1 MKSHQDQRIIERE
14 LTRIE
19 KKHGALTPQ
28 LVLKES
34 TPDNAVLHHHFTW
47 DNHRAAEA
55 YRLWQARQVIAVVT
69 FQNSEMTAPVRT
81 FQNVSLE
88 HPSEDGTP
96 ESYRVYLRTTAI
108 LANPEMRNQ
117 LLERAHREASE
128 WSLRY
133 KSLIELAEIIT
144 AMKRTIPG
152 LKQKLSKAK
161 R

>member
-1 MKSHQDQRIIERE
+1 MLNKEIITKE

-19 KKHGALTPQ
+19 KIYGGLTPQ

-34 TPDNAVLHHHFTW
+34 TPKDAVLHKHFVW
-47 DNHRAAEA
+47 DNHRAAQA
-55 YRLWQARQVIAVVT
+55 YREWQARQIIAVVC
-69 FQNSEMTAPVRT
+69 FQHPEMNTSVRT
-81 FQNVSLE
+81 FQNVTLAR
-88 HPSEDGTP
+88 PGDDGSP

-144 AMKRTIPG
+144 VMKRAIPG
-152 LKQKLSKAK
+152 LKQKLTKAK

>member
-1 MKSHQDQRIIERE
+1 MLNQKIIERE

-19 KKHGALTPQ
+19 KKYGALTPQ

-34 TPDNAVLHHHFTW
+34 TPKDAVLHKHFVW
-47 DNHRAAEA
+47 DDTKAAEA
-55 YRLWQARQVIAVVT
+55 YRHWQARQVISIVT
-69 FQNSEMTAPVRT
+69 FQHPEMNTPVRT
-81 FQNVSLE
+81 FQNVSFE
-88 HPSEDGTP
+88 RPGEDGTP

-108 LANPEMRNQ
+108 LADPEMRNQ

-144 AMKRTIPG
+144 VMKRAIPG

-161 R
+161 K